1 MKKWTIF
8 VGGKPYMVQAGA
20 LRENDVGLF
29 FEIDD
34 KVVGRFL
41 WAKIDGYMEVK

>member
-1 MKKWTIF
+1 MKYSLFIA
-8 VGGKPYMVQAGA
+8 GKAYMVQADA
-20 LRENDVGLF
+20 LEETERGLVF
-29 FEIDD
+29 KVDD